1 MRGPLAT
8 SPAGLFVLTSGV
20 DIVRIDG
27 HCRHASK
34 FLSRTLDSASNGSSA
49 HMTIR
54 DIRIVGPIIA
64 LGLFVTGRRHILFS
78 VSIKRGYAVS
88 VT

>member
-20 DIVRIDG
+20 DIVKIDG
-27 HCRHASK
+27 HCRRASK
-34 FLSRTLDSASNGSSA
+34 FLSRTLENGSSA

-54 DIRIVGPIIA
+54 DIRIVGPIIT
-64 LGLFVTGRRHILFS
+64 LGLVVTGRRHILLS
-78 VSIKRGYAVS
+78 VSVKHGCAVS